1 MKENLVLFDFSDET
15 ITKLRSDQKIP
26 IHFYNKNGQILIYRK
41 EEATDHEI
49 DQLLKFKT
57 QGIYYDINDEEKL
70 KQKKTKTEQ
79 LEPEEGLSNKKLFNR
94 EEIDDFREGTIEL
107 FDTLEKG
114 AIDSISAAKTKD
126 RINNVFENFRTQ
138 DDVKTGLVNILELVR
153 TDNPE
158 SLNAEL
164 AVKKTVVAMAMK
176 TRGLNAQNA
185 RDEKKIQNMVNITMM
200 SSLFSDIGKMR
211 MKIPSHSNLSNEEF
225 AYLRRFPLMSY
236 LIIAHEP
243 SIDPLIKRNILCQRC
258 ALPDD
263 TIGNNY
269 PPKKWLILNF
279 QKLMQKHSNNP
290 NLLRSLAEQIKL
302 IGRPLSFDEDA
313 NILAL
318 ASEYASLT
326 SKVQWRDAFS
336 SKRAI
341 QMIINNSIYTYT
353 ARIMREFLDYV
364 SMSLNDN
371 QKILTEG
378 DFVVL
383 AIQGTKGYHYEIAKI
398 TKATKFQSIPD
409 VIKVADIKMEIQ
421 EKAGKKILLPPR
433 VQNMN
438 TKVRRGEFILQ
449 KDQSRRLAYA
459 IDPEYDAEIY
469 EELSNLKGI

>member
-1 MKENLVLFDFSDET
+1 MKDNLILFDFSDET
-15 ITKLRSDQKIP
+15 INKLKQEQQIP
-26 IHFYNKNGQILIYRK
+26 IHFYNKNGQILIYK
-41 EEATDHEI
+41 KDEASNHEI
-49 DQLLKFKT
+49 DQLLKFKD
-57 QGIYYDINDEEKL
+57 QGIYYDINDEDRL
-70 KQKKTKTEQ
+70 RDKKTVKKEE
-79 LEPEEGLSNKKLFNR
+79 LEDGLSNKKLFNR
-94 EEIDDFREGTIEL
+94 EEIDDFKEGTLEL
-107 FDTLEKG
+107 FNTLEKG

-138 DDVKTGLVNILELVR
+138 EDVKTGLVNILDLVK

-185 RDEKKIQNMVNITMM
+185 RDEAKIQNMVNITMM
-200 SSLFSDIGKMR
+200 SSLMSDIGKMR
-211 MKIPSHSNLSNEEF
+211 MNIPGHSNLSNEEYQ
-225 AYLRRFPLMSY
+225 YLRRFPLMSY

-243 SIDPLIKRNILCQRC
+243 SIDPFIKRNILCQRC
-258 ALPDD
+258 PLPDD
-263 TIGNNY
+263 AIGNNY

-279 QKLMQKHSNNP
+279 QNMMQKHKNNP

-302 IGRPLSFDEDA
+302 INRPVTFDEDA

-318 ASEYASLT
+318 SSEYASLT
-326 SKVQWRDAFS
+326 SKVQWRGAFT

-364 SMSLNDN
+364 SMSLNN
-371 QKILTEG
+371 NERIITEG

-383 AIQGTKGYHYEIAKI
+383 AIHGTKGYHFEIAKV
-398 TKATKFQSIPD
+398 TRASKFQSIPD
-409 VIKVADIKMEIQ
+409 ILKVADIKMEIQ
-421 EKAGKKILLPPR
+421 EKAGKKILLPPKAE
-433 VQNMN
+433 NMN
-438 TKVRRGEFILQ
+438 TKIRRGEYIMQ

-459 IDPEYDAEIY
+459 IDPEYDEEIY
-469 EELSNLKGI
+469 EELSNIKGI